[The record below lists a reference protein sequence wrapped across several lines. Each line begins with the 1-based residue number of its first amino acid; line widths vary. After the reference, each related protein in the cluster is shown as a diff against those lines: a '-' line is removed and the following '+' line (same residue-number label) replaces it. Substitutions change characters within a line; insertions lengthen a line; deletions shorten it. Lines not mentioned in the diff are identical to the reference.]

1 MVNSCIFCAIAAGEA
16 PARVVHEDERTL
28 AFMDLFPLTLGHALV
43 IPKAHCDSLLDADP
57 EDAAAVMRTAQ
68 HVAQAA
74 MRAYEPDGLNLLQ
87 TNGAAAMQTVFHLHV
102 HVLPR
107 YVGDGF
113 TVSFTRQKGRDDEL
127 DAAAERLRAQLLNP
141 TQGGRWPRR

>member
-1 MVNSCIFCAIAAGEA
+1 MSSCIFCAIAAGDA
-16 PARVVHEDERTL
+16 PARVVHEDDRTL
-28 AFMDLFPLTLGHALV
+28 AFMDLFPLTRGHSLV

-68 HVAQAA
+68 RVAQAS
-74 MRAYEPDGLNLLQ
+74 MRAYAPDGLNLLQ

-113 TVSFTRQKGRDDEL
+113 TVAFTREKGTDAEL
-127 DAAAERLRAQLLNP
+127 DGAADLLRAQL
-141 TQGGRWPRR
+141 

>member
-1 MVNSCIFCAIAAGEA
+1 MSSSCIFCAIAAGDA
-16 PARVVHEDERTL
+16 PARVVHDDERTL
-28 AFMDLFPLTLGHALV
+28 AFMDLFPLTRGHALV

-68 HVAQAA
+68 LVARAA
-74 MRAYEPDGLNLLQ
+74 MQAYEPDGLNLLQ

-113 TVSFTRQKGRDDEL
+113 HVEFQRHRGTDEEL
-127 DAAAERLRAQLLNP
+127 DETSSRLRDALAS
-141 TQGGRWPRR
+141 T

>member
-1 MVNSCIFCAIAAGEA
+1 MSACIFCAIAAREA
-16 PARVVHEDERTL
+16 PARIVHEDERTL
-28 AFMDLFPLTLGHALV
+28 AFMDLFPLTRGHALV

-57 EDAAAVMRTAQ
+57 DDAAAVMRSAQ
-68 HVAQAA
+68 RVAQAA
-74 MRAYEPDGLNLLQ
+74 MAAFQPDGLNLLQ

-113 TVSFTRQKGRDDEL
+113 HVEFTREKGS
-127 DAAAERLRAQLLNP
+127 DAALDDDAERLRRSLS
-141 TQGGRWPRR
+141 R

>member
-1 MVNSCIFCAIAAGEA
+1 MSSCIFCAIAAGEA

-28 AFMDLFPLTLGHALV
+28 AFMDLFPLTRGHSLV
-43 IPKAHCDSLLDADP
+43 IPKAHCDSLIDADP
-57 EDAAAVMRTAQ
+57 DDAAAIMRTAQ
-68 HVAQAA
+68 LVAQAA
-74 MRAYEPDGLNLLQ
+74 MRAYAPDGLNLLQ

-113 TVSFTRQKGRDDEL
+113 TVQFDRHKGTDPEL
-127 DAAAERLRAQLLNP
+127 DETAGLLRGAL
-141 TQGGRWPRR
+141 G